1 MKKTITTE
9 RGHYDIHIA
18 RGLLARAGELFD
30 LDRRVLILTDDG
42 VPAVYA
48 QKVAACCKKP
58 TVLTI
63 PQGEGS
69 KSLSSFELILRRM
82 LEEGFT
88 RTDAVVAV
96 GGGVCGDLGGFVAS
110 AYMRGVNFYNIPT
123 TLLSQVDS
131 SVGGKTAVDLAGI
144 KNCVGAFYPPMGVLI
159 DPDVLKTLAPRQV
172 AAGMAEVIKMA
183 ATSDTALFSDLEKGL
198 FETNIEET
206 ISRALSIKATVVE
219 ADEREGGLRRI
230 LNFGHTIGHGI
241 ESCTDL
247 LHGECVALGML
258 PMCGEE
264 VRARLLA
271 LFSRYGLPTEMQGDP
286 ARVVSAIFHDK
297 KLAGGTLRTVYV
309 PTVGSFEIRSEAVE
323 DFAARVKE
331 VLSQ

>member
-1 MKKTITTE
+1 MKKTIKTE

-18 RGLLARAGELFD
+18 RGLLPRAGELFD

-42 VPAVYA
+42 VPAAYA
-48 QKVAACCKKP
+48 ETVAACCKAP
-58 TVLTI
+58 TVLTL
-63 PQGEGS
+63 PQGEAS
-69 KSLSSFELILRRM
+69 KSISSFELVLRRM
-82 LEEGFT
+82 LSEGFT

-110 AYMRGVNFYNIPT
+110 AYMRGVDFYNIPT

-159 DPDVLKTLAPRQV
+159 DPDVLSTLAPRQV

-183 ATSDTALFSDLEKGL
+183 ATSDAALFADLENGL
-198 FETNIEET
+198 GETDIAQT
-206 ISRALSIKATVVE
+206 ISRALAIKAAVVE

-258 PMCGEE
+258 PMCGEA
-264 VRARLLA
+264 VRARLLPLIA
-271 LFSRYGLPTEMQGDP
+271 RYGLPTEMQGDP
-286 ARVVSAIFHDK
+286 ERIVSAIFHDK
-297 KLAGGTLRTVYV
+297 KLAGGTLRAVFV
-309 PTVGSFEIRSEAVE
+309 PAVGSFEIRDVAVE
-323 DFAARVKE
+323 EFAARVKE
-331 VLSQ
+331 VLSR